1 MRRIGGGEH
10 GAEPTG
16 RPLKVMA
23 FDEARFGLINW
34 HHRRYCPAGFR
45 PPRLVRRR
53 YEWSWLYAAV
63 EPSTG
68 ESFCSYMPGVDG
80 RCLEA
85 FFGALGEA
93 YRGHRLVV
101 VLDNAPS
108 HRSKRIAL
116 PENVTLLKLPRY
128 SPELNPVERWFLEFR
143 RSLSNRLFE
152 SVEALQQALTRALE
166 PYWED
171 PALLK
176 RLTGYSWWAE
186 AVESL

>member
-1 MRRIGGGEH
+1 M
-10 GAEPTG
+10 
-16 RPLKVMA
+16 KVLT

-34 HHRRYCPAGFR
+34 HHKRYCPKGFR
-45 PPRLVRRR
+45 PPWIVRRR

-63 EPSTG
+63 EPTTG

-80 RCLEA
+80 RCLET
-85 FFGALGEA
+85 FFRELGEA
-93 YRGHRLVV
+93 YRGHHLVI

-108 HRSKRIAL
+108 HRSKSITL
-116 PENVTLLKLPRY
+116 PENLTLLKLPSY

-143 RSLSNRLFE
+143 QNLSNKTFE
-152 SVEALQQALTRALE
+152 SVALLQQALTQKLE
-166 PYWED
+166 PYWKD

-176 RLTGYSWWAE
+176 RLTGYSWWVE

>member
-1 MRRIGGGEH
+1 M
-10 GAEPTG
+10 
-16 RPLKVMA
+16 KVLA

-34 HHRRYCPAGFR
+34 HYRRYCPVGFR

-63 EPSTG
+63 EPATG

-80 RCLEA
+80 HCLET
-85 FFGALGEA
+85 FFRELSEA
-93 YRGHRLVV
+93 YSDYHLVV

-108 HRSKRIAL
+108 HRSKSITL
-116 PENVTLLKLPRY
+116 PENMTLLKLPRY

-143 RSLSNRLFE
+143 RSLSNKTFE
-152 SVEALQQALTRALE
+152 TVESLQHTLTRTLE
-166 PYWED
+166 PYWRE

-176 RLTGYSWWAE
+176 KLTGYCWWIGAI
-186 AVESL
+186 ESL